1 MIPIGDDDS
10 DRTTKPVVN
19 WLLIAANVFVF
30 VFVQGLGHNQRT
42 TLAFATI
49 PAEILTGRDLAQPI
63 AVRDEYGRVVDQIE
77 IPPTPIPVY
86 WTLLT
91 SMFLHGGIAHIFG
104 NMLYLGIFGDNV
116 EDRLG
121 HGRYLLFYLLTGIL
135 ASLAHVIVTAVS
147 GANAFVPSL
156 GASGA
161 ISGVL
166 GGYIVLFP
174 RRRVRL
180 LWLYS
185 VIQAPALVA
194 IGVWFL
200 FQLIA
205 GAGSLGGEMGGV
217 AYGAHVGGFL
227 AGVVLI
233 KLFAAGRA
241 APARPVYPAY

>member
-10 DRTTKPVVN
+10 DRRIKPIVN

-30 VFVQGLGHNQRT
+30 VAVQGLGSNQRT
-42 TLAFATI
+42 TLAFATV
-49 PAEILTGRDLAQPI
+49 PAEILTGHDI
-63 AVRDEYGRVVDQIE
+63 AEVIPVRDEYGRVVDQIE

-86 WTLLT
+86 MTLLT
-91 SMFLHGGIAHIFG
+91 SMFLHGNIAHIFG

-121 HGRYLLFYLLTGIL
+121 HGRYLAFYLLTGVL
-135 ASLAHVIVTAVS
+135 AGIAHVMVTAVF
-147 GANAFVPSL
+147 GNNALVPSL

-174 RRRVRL
+174 HRRVRL

-185 VIQAPALVA
+185 VFQAPALLA

-200 FQLIA
+200 FQLLA
-205 GAGSLGGEMGGV
+205 GAGSLGREMGGV
-217 AYGAHVGGFL
+217 AYGAHIGGFV
-227 AGVVLI
+227 AGAVLI
-233 KLFAAGRA
+233 KFFAVGRQAPPA
-241 APARPVYPAY
+241 AFPAY

>member
-10 DRTTKPVVN
+10 DRRITPVVN

-30 VFVQGLGHNQRT
+30 VFVQGLGSNQRT

-49 PAEILTGRDLAQPI
+49 PAEILTGQDIAEPI
-63 AVRDEYGRVVDQIE
+63 AVRDSYGRIVDQIE

-86 WTLLT
+86 LTLLT

-116 EDRLG
+116 EDALG
-121 HGRYLLFYLLTGIL
+121 HGRYLVFYLLTGVI
-135 ASLAHVIVTAVS
+135 ASLSHVIVTAVS
-147 GANAFVPSL
+147 GGDTYVPSL

-166 GGYIVLFP
+166 GAYIVLFP
-174 RRRVRL
+174 HKRVRL
-180 LWLYS
+180 LWLFS
-185 VIQAPALVA
+185 VIQAPAIVA
-194 IGVWFL
+194 IGVWFV

-205 GAGSLGGEMGGV
+205 GAGSLGGQMGGV

-233 KLFAAGRA
+233 KVFAVGRQAPPPA
-241 APARPVYPAY
+241 AFPAY

>member
-1 MIPIGDDDS
+1 MIPIGDDNS
-10 DRTTKPVVN
+10 DRRLTPIVN

-30 VFVQGLGHNQRT
+30 VFAQGLGSNQRT
-42 TLAFATI
+42 TLAFAAI
-49 PAEILTGRDLAQPI
+49 PAEILTGRDLAEPI
-63 AVRDEYGRVVDQIE
+63 PVRDAYGRVVDRIE

-86 WTLLT
+86 WTLVT
-91 SMFLHGGIAHIFG
+91 SMFLHGSIAHIFG

-121 HGRYLLFYLLTGIL
+121 HGRYLVFYLLTGVL
-135 ASLAHVIVTAVS
+135 ASLSHVIVTAVS
-147 GANAFVPSL
+147 GGNAFLPSL

-166 GGYIVLFP
+166 GAYIVLYP
-174 RRRVRL
+174 RRRVRI
-180 LWLYS
+180 LWLFS
-185 VIQAPALVA
+185 VIQVPAVLA
-194 IGVWFL
+194 IGMWFV

-205 GAGSLGGEMGGV
+205 GAGSLGGDMGGV

-233 KLFAAGRA
+233 KVFAAGRQAPPA
-241 APARPVYPAY
+241 AFPAY